1 MRLLRRWL
9 IPGRPTPAINVAMSR
24 IPAAVL
30 ELAENLNLNCPARQ
44 GEERVVRPEF
54 AAIISPENDAHH
66 NVVQRLRLTPDTVA
80 KAVAEVRAIYAAKG
94 RRAITWEVGS
104 HAEPS
109 DLAERLIALGMKPF
123 EPNDLSL
130 GMVLTHP
137 LATVDTAITVRRVET
152 FEEFA
157 RAAWIFRRGFGSDDA
172 PEEEPE
178 IALRWAEHRSVA
190 VFERYLAFDG
200 DEPIAAADALFLEAG
215 VVMVGGATLASARS
229 KGAYR
234 ALIAARWEEGRRR
247 GTPTLVTQAGAMSRP
262 ILNRLGFEEV
272 VQIRVFFDQL
282 A

>member
-1 MRLLRRWL
+1 
-9 IPGRPTPAINVAMSR
+9 MSR
-24 IPAAVL
+24 IPAAIL
-30 ELAENLNLNCPARQ
+30 ELAENLNLNCPPRQ

-54 AAIISPENDAHH
+54 AAIIGAENDAHH

-80 KAVAEVRAIYAAKG
+80 STVAEIRAIYAAKG
-94 RRAITWEVGS
+94 VRAITWEVGD

-123 EPNDLSL
+123 AENELSV
-130 GMVLTHP
+130 GMVLTRP
-137 LATVDTAITVRRVET
+137 LATVDAAITVRRVET
-152 FEEFA
+152 LEEFT
-157 RAAWIFRRGFGSDDA
+157 RAAWIFRRGFGNDDA
-172 PEEEPE
+172 PEEPD

-200 DEPIAAADALFLEAG
+200 DEPIAAADALFLEGG

-234 ALIAARWEEGRRR
+234 ALVAARWEEGRRR
-247 GTPTLVTQAGAMSRP
+247 GTPTLITQAGPMSRP

-272 VQIRVFFDQL
+272 VQIRVFLDQL